1 MSLVVNEET
10 KAQVAKCKTKV
21 SEYSRDESCYDFTMI
36 TMTYLTLL
44 TSIPSSVK
52 VGTFYEAVTIKLL
65 NICKILSTFLGTY

>member
-36 TMTYLTLL
+36 TMT
-44 TSIPSSVK
+44 SIPSSVK